1 MRPERFTDEYRQKFL
16 DLLRQHGNV
25 TLAAEAL
32 GFERTTVYVHRAQ
45 NESFA
50 SEWDAAIA
58 EAADRLEAEAWRRA
72 VEGVDEPVFGR
83 VAKDKDGQIGTIRRY
98 SDALMARLLSAH
110 KPEKYRERKEVQLG
124 GSLDIAITEVVIERL
139 VQPDD

>member
-32 GFERTTVYVHRAQ
+32 GFERTTVYVHRAK
-45 NESFA
+45 NKTFA
-50 SEWDAAIA
+50 AEWDGAIA